1 MSTSDQSQPVR
12 FTERVG
18 YATGDLASCLYYN
31 TFVLFLMNFYTDT
44 VGLGAA
50 AVGTMI
56 LLTRSGD
63 MVADPVMGMVAD
75 RTKSR
80 FGKFRPW
87 LLWMALPFFIS
98 GVLTFLSPN
107 LSPTGKLAYAYATY
121 MLVMIVYT
129 VINIPYGALLGV
141 ITDDSDVRTKLSSYR
156 FVGAFTGN
164 LIVQGTFL
172 YLINTLGHGN
182 NKVGYPLAMG
192 VFGFAAMCC
201 FLFTFATTRERVVPL
216 ASDQSSVGG
225 DLGDLLKNRPWM
237 ALGAMSILFLTWVSI
252 RGACLIY
259 YFKYFVGPGFSFPL
273 ENGPWASLIHCFNYL
288 VIKFGLTAMYL
299 VAGTVCSLTGVVITA
314 PLTRFFGGK
323 KNTYIWLTLINAATL
338 LPLFFAGPKNLVLI
352 FGSQILGSLFTGSL
366 NPLVWA
372 MYADTADYAEW
383 KFGGRATGLIFSA
396 GTFAQKMGWTI
407 GGAVAGWL
415 LAFYGYQANVAQ
427 NAGTLFG
434 IRLMVSVLPAA
445 ACILTVIA
453 ATFYNLDAKFLARIT
468 DDLKARRE
476 GAAANLAAN

>member
-1 MSTSDQSQPVR
+1 MSTSEQSQPVR
-12 FTERVG
+12 FKERVG

-31 TFVLFLMNFYTDT
+31 TFVIFLIIFYTDT

-63 MVADPVMGMVAD
+63 MFADPMMGMLAD

-107 LSPTGKLAYAYATY
+107 LSPFGKLAYAYATY

-129 VINIPYGALLGV
+129 MINIPYGALLGV
-141 ITDDSDVRTKLSSYR
+141 ITPDSDVRTKLSSYR

-172 YLINTLGHGN
+172 YLIKTLGHGN
-182 NKVGYPLAMG
+182 NKLGYPLAMG
-192 VFGFAAMCC
+192 VFGFAAMCF
-201 FLFTFATTRERVVPL
+201 FLFTFATTRERIAPL

-225 DLGDLLKNRPWM
+225 DLKNLLKNRPWV
-237 ALGAMSILFLTWVSI
+237 ALGVMSILFLTWVSI
-252 RGACLIY
+252 RGACLAY
-259 YFKYFVGPGFSFPL
+259 YFKYFVGR
-273 ENGPWASLIHCFNYL
+273 E
-288 VIKFGLTAMYL
+288 GLLATYL

-323 KNTYIWLTLINAATL
+323 KNTYIALTLINAATL
-338 LPLFFAGPKNLVLI
+338 LPLFFAGPKDMVLI
-352 FGSQILGSLFTGSL
+352 FGSQIVGSLFTGSL

-372 MYADTADYAEW
+372 MYADTADYSEW

-407 GGAVAGWL
+407 GGAIAGWL
-415 LAFYGYQANVAQ
+415 LAYYGYQANIAQ

-434 IRLMVSVLPAA
+434 IRLMVSVLPAVG
-445 ACILTVIA
+445 CLLTVA
-453 ATFYNLDAKFLARIT
+453 AALFYNLDATLLERIAA
-468 DDLKARRE
+468 DLKARRE
-476 GAAANLAAN
+476 AVAAAITAV

>member
-1 MSTSDQSQPVR
+1 MSASEESQPVR
-12 FTERVG
+12 FKERVG

-31 TFVLFLMNFYTDT
+31 TFSQFLLNFYTDT
-44 VGLGAA
+44 VGLAPG
-50 AVGTMI
+50 AVGTML
-56 LLTRSGD
+56 LLTRTGD
-63 MVADPVMGMVAD
+63 TVADPMMGMLAD
-75 RTKSR
+75 RTKTR

-87 LLWMALPFFIS
+87 LLWMALPFFIA

-107 LSPTGKLAYAYATY
+107 LSPAGKLAYAYATY

-141 ITDDSDVRTKLSSYR
+141 ITSDSDERTKLSSYR

-172 YLINTLGHGN
+172 YLIKTLGHGN
-182 NKVGYPLAMG
+182 NKVGFPLTMC
-192 VFGFAAMCC
+192 VYGFAAMCC

-225 DLGDLLKNRPWM
+225 DLKNLLLNRPWLTLC
-237 ALGAMSILFLTWVSI
+237 ALNILFIIWVSI

-259 YFKYFVGPGFSFPL
+259 YFKYFVGR
-273 ENGPWASLIHCFNYL
+273 E
-288 VIKFGLTAMYL
+288 GLTSAYL
-299 VAGTVCSLTGVVITA
+299 VAGTVCSLTGVVLTA

-323 KNTYIWLTLINAATL
+323 KNTYIGLTLINAATL
-338 LPLFFAGPKNLVLI
+338 LPLYFAGPKDLVLI

-407 GGAVAGWL
+407 GGAVTGWL

-434 IRLMVSVLPAA
+434 IRLMVSLIPAA
-445 ACILTVIA
+445 ACILTVLA
-453 ATFYNLDAKFLARIT
+453 ATFYNLDAKFLSRIAE
-468 DDLKARRE
+468 DLKVRRE
-476 GAAANLAAN
+476 AAAASLAAN

>member
-1 MSTSDQSQPVR
+1 MSTSEQSQPVR
-12 FTERVG
+12 FKERVG

-31 TFVLFLMNFYTDT
+31 TFVLFLLNFYTDT
-44 VGLGAA
+44 VGLAPA

-56 LLTRSGD
+56 LLTRTTD
-63 MVADPVMGMVAD
+63 TFADPIMGMVAD

-87 LLWMALPFFIS
+87 LLWLALPFFIS

-129 VINIPYGALLGV
+129 MINIPYGALLGV
-141 ITDDSDVRTKLSSYR
+141 ITPDSDERTKLSSYR

-172 YLINTLGHGN
+172 YLIKTLGHGN
-182 NKVGYPLAMG
+182 NKVGFPLAMC
-192 VFGFAAMCC
+192 VYGFAAMCL
-201 FLFTFATTRERVVPL
+201 FLFTFATTRERILP
-216 ASDQSSVGG
+216 AADESTVGG
-225 DLGDLLKNRPWM
+225 DLGNLLRNRPWM

-259 YFKYFVGPGFSFPL
+259 YFKYFVGR
-273 ENGPWASLIHCFNYL
+273 E
-288 VIKFGLTAMYL
+288 GLTATYL
-299 VAGTVCSLTGVVITA
+299 VAGTVCSLTGVVLTA
-314 PLTRFFGGK
+314 PLTRIFGGK
-323 KNTYIWLTLINAATL
+323 KQTYIWLTLINAATL
-338 LPLFFAGPKNLVLI
+338 LPMFFAGPKDLVLI

-372 MYADTADYAEW
+372 MYADTADYSEW
-383 KFGGRATGLIFSA
+383 KFGSRATGLIFSA

-415 LAFYGYQANVAQ
+415 LAFYGYQANIAQ
-427 NAGTLFG
+427 NAGTLLG

-445 ACILTVIA
+445 ACILTVA
-453 ATFYNLDAKFLARIT
+453 AAGFYNLDATFLARIAAE
-468 DDLKARRE
+468 LKARRE
-476 GAAANLAAN
+476 GAAGAVTTA

>member
-1 MSTSDQSQPVR
+1 MSTSEPSQPVR
-12 FTERVG
+12 FKERVG

-31 TFVLFLMNFYTDT
+31 TFVLFLLNFYTDT
-44 VGLGAA
+44 VGLAPA

-63 MVADPVMGMVAD
+63 TVADPIMGMLAD

-87 LLWMALPFFIS
+87 LLWMALPFFIT

-107 LSPTGKLAYAYATY
+107 LSPAGKLAYAYATY

-129 VINIPYGALLGV
+129 MINIPYGALLGV
-141 ITDDSDVRTKLSSYR
+141 ITPDSDERTKLSSYR

-172 YLINTLGHGN
+172 YLIKTLGHGN
-182 NKVGYPLAMG
+182 NKVGFPLAMC
-192 VFGFAAMCC
+192 VYGFAAMCF

-225 DLGDLLKNRPWM
+225 DLKNLLKNRPWV
-237 ALGAMSILFLTWVSI
+237 ALGVMSILFLTWVSI
-252 RGACLIY
+252 RGACLVY
-259 YFKYFVGPGFSFPL
+259 YFKYFVGR
-273 ENGPWASLIHCFNYL
+273 E
-288 VIKFGLTAMYL
+288 GLTASYL
-299 VAGTVCSLTGVVITA
+299 VAGTVCSLTGVVLTA

-323 KNTYIWLTLINAATL
+323 KKTYIALTLINAATL
-338 LPLFFAGPKNLVLI
+338 LPLFFAGPKDLVLI
-352 FGSQILGSLFTGSL
+352 FGSQIVGSLFTGSL

-372 MYADTADYAEW
+372 MYADTADYSEW

-407 GGAVAGWL
+407 GGALAGWL
-415 LAFYGYQANVAQ
+415 LAYYGYQANIAQ
-427 NAGTLFG
+427 NTGTLFG
-434 IRLMVSVLPAA
+434 IRLMVSVLPAVG
-445 ACILTVIA
+445 CLLTVLA
-453 ATFYNLDAKFLARIT
+453 ATFYNLDAKFLARIA

-476 GAAANLAAN
+476 GAAGAAISA